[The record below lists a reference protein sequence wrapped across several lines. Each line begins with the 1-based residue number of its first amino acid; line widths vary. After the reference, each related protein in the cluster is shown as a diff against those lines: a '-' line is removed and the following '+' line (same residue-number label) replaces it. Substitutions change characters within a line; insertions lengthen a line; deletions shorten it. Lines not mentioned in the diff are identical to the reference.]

1 MGSRLEDCTSNEDL
15 EDLMELYAA
24 TSRNPYENVSKQDL
38 ESDDAYY
45 ALLKDMKNRL

>member
-1 MGSRLEDCTSNEDL
+1 MGNRLEDCASNEDL
-15 EDLMELYAA
+15 EDLMDLYAE
-24 TSRNPYENVSKQDL
+24 TSRNPYDNISKQDM